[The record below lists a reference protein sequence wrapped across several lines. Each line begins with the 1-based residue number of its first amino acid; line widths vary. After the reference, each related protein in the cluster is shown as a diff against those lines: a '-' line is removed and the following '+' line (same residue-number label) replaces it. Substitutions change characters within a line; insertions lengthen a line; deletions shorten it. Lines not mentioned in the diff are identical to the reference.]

1 MRPFDKDAAMEILVT
16 HANIDMTRRHI
27 ACLHS
32 LTWLN
37 DEVINMYMALLQVRH
52 VLGDC
57 AQRHCM
63 QWVLRKPSRPQ
74 NYAMAL

>member
-1 MRPFDKDAAMEILVT
+1 MRPFDKDGAMEVLVT

-37 DEVINMYMALLQVRH
+37 DEVINMYVALLQVRH
-52 VLGDC
+52 L
-57 AQRHCM
+57 
-63 QWVLRKPSRPQ
+63 L
-74 NYAMAL
+74 

>member
-1 MRPFDKDAAMEILVT
+1 MRQFDKEEAAEILVA

-37 DEVINMYMALLQVRH
+37 DEVINMYMALLQVCVCIFVTRQP
-52 VLGDC
+52 LI
-57 AQRHCM
+57 QQLTTRS
-63 QWVLRKPSRPQ
+63 P
-74 NYAMAL
+74 